1 MTKSEKEERLATLD
15 ENVLGLLIKN
25 TSIEGDTSLLTELS
39 VAVNY
44 LKSNAVV
51 SEKTK
56 ASVEDDTA
64 KRLERAKKRRENGET
79 PE

>member
-1 MTKSEKEERLATLD
+1 MTKKEKEEKLAELD
-15 ENVLGLLIKN
+15 ENVLDLLIKN
-25 TSIEGDTSLLTELS
+25 TGENGDTSLLTELS

-51 SEKTK
+51 SEKAKST
-56 ASVEDDTA
+56 VEDDTA
-64 KRLERAKKRRENGET
+64 KRLAAKKRRDNREK

>member
-1 MTKSEKEERLATLD
+1 MTKKEKEERLATLD

-25 TSIEGDTSLLTELS
+25 TSEDGDTTLLTELS

>member
-1 MTKSEKEERLATLD
+1 MTKDEKDERLKKLD

-25 TSIEGDTSLLTELS
+25 TGENGDTSLLTELS

-44 LKSNAVV
+44 LKSNSVI
-51 SEKTK
+51 SEKAK
-56 ASVEDDTA
+56 SNVEDETKERLRKA
-64 KRLERAKKRRENGET
+64 KLRRDKKEK

>member
-1 MTKSEKEERLATLD
+1 MTKKEKEEKLAKLD
-15 ENVLGLLIKN
+15 ENVLGLLITN
-25 TSIEGDTSLLTELS
+25 TSEDGDTSLLTELS

-51 SEKTK
+51 SEKAK
-56 ASVEDDTA
+56 GSVEDDTA
-64 KRLERAKKRRENGET
+64 KRLERAKARRENGET